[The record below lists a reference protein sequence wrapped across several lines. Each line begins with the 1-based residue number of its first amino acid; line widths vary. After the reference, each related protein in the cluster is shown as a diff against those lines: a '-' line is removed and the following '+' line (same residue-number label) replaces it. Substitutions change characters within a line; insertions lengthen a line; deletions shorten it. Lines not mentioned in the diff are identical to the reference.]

1 MILTFVV
8 MTVLIAADQLIKC
21 WAQTDLV
28 QAGDAMEFMGNF
40 LNLRY
45 VQNTG
50 AAFSIGANSTLFFI
64 IFTTLMLIGMMVLL
78 LHLYKRK
85 IWLLHWSLVLII
97 AGGIGNL
104 IDRICYGYVVDM
116 FNFAFFSFP
125 VFNFADVTICIGTGL
140 LFIFILFFY
149 DKYFDDK
156 KPKKKGE
163 DMTQETSEAEDGA
176 GA

>member
-1 MILTFVV
+1 MILTFVA
-8 MTVLIAADQLIKC
+8 MAVLIAADQLIKA
-21 WAQTDLV
+21 WAQTTLV
-28 QAGDAMEFMGNF
+28 EAGGAMDFMGNF

-50 AAFSIGANSTLFFI
+50 AAFSIGSNSTLFFI
-64 IFTTLMLIGMMVLL
+64 IFTTLMLIALMTLM

-85 IWLLHWSLVLII
+85 IHLLHWSLVLII

-116 FNFAFFSFP
+116 FNFAFFDFP
-125 VFNFADVTICIGTGL
+125 VFNFADVIICIGTGL
-140 LFIFILFFY
+140 LLLFIIFFY
-149 DKYFDDK
+149 DKHFDE
-156 KPKKKGE
+156 KKKE
-163 DMTQETSEAEDGA
+163 EPSEAEDGA

>member
-1 MILTFVV
+1 MIFTFVA
-8 MTVLIAADQLIKC
+8 MAALIAADQLIKA
-21 WAQTDLV
+21 WAQTTLV
-28 QAGDAMEFMGNF
+28 EAGGAMDFMGNF

-50 AAFSIGANSTLFFI
+50 AAFSIGSNSTLFFI
-64 IFTTLMLIGMMVLL
+64 IFTTVMLIALMTLM

-85 IWLLHWSLVLII
+85 IQLLHWSLVLII

-116 FNFAFFSFP
+116 FNFAFFDFP
-125 VFNFADVTICIGTGL
+125 VFNFADVIICIGTGL
-140 LFIFILFFY
+140 LLLFIIFFY
-149 DKYFDDK
+149 DKHFDDK
-156 KPKKKGE
+156 KKEEP
-163 DMTQETSEAEDGA
+163 SEAEDGA